1 MLFNTSSNT
10 NSRRKKINYLN
21 YMVYIIFGIILA
33 IFAIW
38 LGRRFFSINNILNI
52 TRQTA
57 MISIMSVAMTFVI
70 ASSNIDLS
78 IGSIAALTSLV
89 VGLVLHA
96 TGNVFFAIVT
106 GLAVG
111 GISGFISGWFVAAF
125 GIPSFLVTL
134 GMSSII
140 KGVAMWITNTATVP
154 IANETFN
161 QMFGLGTIFGV
172 IPVLLIWTLVALV
185 IGYFV
190 LNQMPFGRRVLATG
204 GNVIAAKYTGV
215 KVKRI
220 TISVLVIS
228 GIAASIAGMLYAGRM
243 SSGRYTFGEGDE
255 LNVIAAV
262 VLGGTSMAGGTG
274 SIIGAI
280 IGSLLMGVISNGLII
295 GGLSVA
301 QQMIIRGLI
310 IILAVTLSS
319 IGSRKVLNK
328 N

>member
-1 MLFNTSSNT
+1 
-10 NSRRKKINYLN
+10 
-21 YMVYIIFGIILA
+21 
-33 IFAIW
+33 
-38 LGRRFFSINNILNI
+38 
-52 TRQTA
+52 

-89 VGLVLHA
+89 VGLVLQA
-96 TGNVFFAIVT
+96 TGNVFLAIFSA
-106 GLAVG
+106 LAVG
-111 GISGFISGWFVAAF
+111 GISGFISGWFVATF

-134 GMSSII
+134 GMSSMI
-140 KGVAMWITNTATVP
+140 KGAAMWSTNTATVP

-161 QMFGLGTIFGV
+161 QVFGLGTIFGV

-185 IGYFV
+185 LGHFV
-190 LNQMPFGRRVLATG
+190 LNQMSYGRRVLATG

-280 IGSLLMGVISNGLII
+280 VGSLLMGMISNGLII

-301 QQMIIRGLI
+301 QQMIIRGAI
-310 IILAVTLSS
+310 IILAVTLSGL
-319 IGSRKVLNK
+319 GSRKVLNK

>member
-1 MLFNTSSNT
+1 MLFNISGNASSKT
-10 NSRRKKINYLN
+10 KKINYLN
-21 YMVYIIFGIILA
+21 YMVYIIFAIILA
-33 IFAIW
+33 VFAIW
-38 LGRRFFSINNILNI
+38 LGERFFSITNILNI

-78 IGSIAALTSLV
+78 IGSIAALTSLI
-89 VGLVLHA
+89 VGLVLQA
-96 TGNVFFAIVT
+96 TDNVLLAIFT
-106 GLAVG
+106 ALAVG
-111 GISGFISGWFVAAF
+111 GVSGFISGWLVATF

-134 GMSSII
+134 GMSSMI
-140 KGVAMWITNTATVP
+140 KGAAMWSTNTATVP
-154 IANETFN
+154 IANDTFN
-161 QMFGLGTIFGV
+161 QIFGLGTIFGV
-172 IPVLLIWTLVALV
+172 IPVLLIWTLLALV
-185 IGYFV
+185 LGYFV
-190 LNQMPFGRRVLATG
+190 LNQMSFGRRVLATG

-220 TISVLVIS
+220 TIAVLVIS

-274 SIIGAI
+274 SIVGAI
-280 IGSLLMGVISNGLII
+280 VGSLLMGMISNGLII

-301 QQMIIRGLI
+301 QQMIIRGAI
-310 IILAVTLSS
+310 IILAVALSS
-319 IGSRKVLNK
+319 LGNRKVLNK